1 MFKRIPLELFFKIFA
16 RLPVKS
22 LLQSRRVCKSWNAL
36 ISSPSFVS
44 AHLDWNARKS
54 AGGYGGY
61 LLIST
66 SNAECLSLF
75 CAQTYVKCLDF
86 ELPRDLISFGF
97 SVFSSCSDLV
107 CISDATFDNCTY
119 LWNPSIRKMKRPQ
132 MPHLLHAIRY
142 HYTRCIREAEVYS
155 LRLDSWR
162 RIRSSVPPVSHNA
175 YFQDRSA
182 CLNGVVYWI
191 VEDFS
196 PRCYSILSFDLR
208 SESFQTMT
216 LPERLV
222 IFMYSRNLSL
232 FHLRQNV
239 NDRYCN
245 IWVLGRD
252 TWKMIRT
259 IILPRSGEIAWP
271 LGITT
276 KDEVHLAAGKENWHS
291 RELVLYDPKSQQVK
305 DTGIELS
312 FYGLSRYIEVYN
324 ESLVLLD

>member
-54 AGGYGGY
+54 AGGY

-142 HYTRCIREAEVYS
+142 HYTR
-155 LRLDSWR
+155 
-162 RIRSSVPPVSHNA
+162 
-175 YFQDRSA
+175 DRSA

-222 IFMYSRNLSL
+222 SVI
-232 FHLRQNV
+232 
-239 NDRYCN
+239 
-245 IWVLGRD
+245 
-252 TWKMIRT
+252 K
-259 IILPRSGEIAWP
+259 
-271 LGITT
+271 TT
-276 KDEVHLAAGKENWHS
+276 RKENWHS